1 MTLPNVITLARLMAV
16 PLVVW
21 LLLGGYFRAGFW
33 AILAATMSD
42 AVDGFLARRLNK
54 QSRLGAV
61 LDPIADKVLL
71 VGIFV
76 TLGYQDYV
84 ETWLVILIVFRD
96 FLIVGGAIILQMLT
110 GDLQVR
116 PTGVSKLNTA
126 AQMVLVVL
134 IVGQL
139 AFALDMAQYL
149 TYLTWL
155 VVATTVASGAHYVV
169 LWEKQVNGGD
179 EFDGGGQ

>member
-1 MTLPNVITLARLMAV
+1 MTLPNVITLARLMSV
-16 PLVVW
+16 PLGVW
-21 LLLGGYFRAGFW
+21 LLLGGYFSGGFW
-33 AILAATMSD
+33 VILAATLSD
-42 AVDGFLARRLNK
+42 AVDGFLARRLNM
-54 QSRLGAV
+54 QSRVGAV

-96 FLIVGGAIILQMLT
+96 FLIVGGAIVLQLLT
-110 GDLQVR
+110 GDLHVR
-116 PTGVSKLNTA
+116 PTAMSKFNTA
-126 AQMVLVVL
+126 AQMILAVL

-139 AFALDMAQYL
+139 AFALNLTPYL

-155 VVATTVASGAHYVV
+155 VAGTTVVSGALYLV
-169 LWEKQVNGGD
+169 LW
-179 EFDGGGQ
+179 GQRVSGADQLGAGRQ